1 MTQGDGSCEHSDMA
15 SQRIFKIL
23 SAAVGDGTSAR
34 LGQLALPGR
43 KLVETPNFTSV
54 ASRGAVPHLTPDNVT
69 RHTDLSSTYMALE
82 DFIEKPNAAIYEI
95 EGEGEDSRPLHA
107 FTAFPKEIPTILA
120 ARRCPAV
127 TAPSGNTSKL
137 LAIFTSTG
145 FRSISIAEYAEAA
158 RKLKPDVVVG
168 PADLLHSSQAPAAKK
183 QLRMT
188 ERTEDWLDQFLG
200 LLKAGT
206 RTDSNVSESCI
217 FAPLIPVEWKIQW
230 AYLRHLAEE
239 VLDDVSGLAVYDV
252 NLMPE
257 LSAFKFGHLPKLS
270 LDPPRNPQGIL
281 RQVSL
286 GIDICLVPFVNNV
299 SDAGVALTFSFPAP
313 KIATGIQ
320 PLGTNMWSLEHQT
333 SLAPLV
339 ESCTCY
345 ACQKHHRA
353 FVNHLLNAKEMLGWT
368 LLQIHNHHVLTEFFK
383 GIREALA
390 QGPEEFEA
398 LAQEFATVYDSEIP
412 AGTGERPRARGY
424 HFKSEHHQEKY
435 NPRTW
440 QDLNSNSNSGAEGT
454 EKPHEVARPDGQ
466 PPA

>member
-1 MTQGDGSCEHSDMA
+1 MTQGDGSCENPDMA
-15 SQRIFKIL
+15 SRRIFKIL

-43 KLVETPNFTSV
+43 KVVETPNFTS
-54 ASRGAVPHLTPDNVT
+54 AYRPELDLYGARRLQVSPNP
-69 RHTDLSSTYMALE
+69 RARPSTDT
-82 DFIEKPNAAIYEI
+82 DVVIEKPNSAIYEI

-107 FTAFPKEIPTILA
+107 FSAFPQEIPIILA

-145 FRSISIAEYAEAA
+145 FRNISIAEYAEAA
-158 RKLKPDVVVG
+158 RKLKADVVVG

-200 LLKAGT
+200 QLKAGI
-206 RTDSNVSESCI
+206 RTDSNVPESFI

-230 AYLRHLAEE
+230 TYLRHLAEE
-239 VLDDVSGLAVYDV
+239 VLDDISGLAVYDAS
-252 NLMPE
+252 LMPE

-270 LDPPRNPQGIL
+270 LDTPQNPQDIL
-281 RQVSL
+281 RQISL
-286 GIDICLVPFVNNV
+286 GIDICLVPFVNSV
-299 SDAGVALTFSFPAP
+299 SDAGVALTFGFPAP
-313 KIATGIQ
+313 KAAAGIQ
-320 PLGTNMWSLEHQT
+320 PLGTNMWSSEHKT

-383 GIREALA
+383 GIRGALA
-390 QGPEEFEA
+390 QGPGEFEA
-398 LAQEFATVYDSEIP
+398 MVQEFATVYDSELP

-424 HFKSEHHQEKY
+424 HFKSEHHQDKY

-440 QDLNSNSNSGAEGT
+440 QDLNNNSNPGTEGT
-454 EKPHEVARPDGQ
+454 EKPHEVAGPDGQ